1 MATFRSSTS
10 DLEIQMDKEFIMI
23 ETDLQKLSPKKIS
36 DSLLDRL
43 DAAMCSWDH
52 SVLIADADPEIELL
66 ELVPLVAPY
75 DMIERL
81 DTAMSR
87 WHESVP
93 VEEKVISWEE
103 EVPPKERVF
112 QWRKVVAVSLIG
124 ASAALYATQERKPSV
139 QASHKIPVH
148 QAGVSLATFQP
159 QDATSRVLDYKEGG
173 VISDGKGQM
182 LRCVAVK
189 VANEISFQNAKGE
202 TVTVEKPQYKVI
214 FVPVNVD

>member
-1 MATFRSSTS
+1 
-10 DLEIQMDKEFIMI
+10 MI

-52 SVLIADADPEIELL
+52 SVLIADADPEVELL

-93 VEEKVISWEE
+93 VEEKVIS
-103 EVPPKERVF
+103 PRVVCAYLPLPGGRV
-112 QWRKVVAVSLIG
+112 QSSLI
-124 ASAALYATQERKPSV
+124 
-139 QASHKIPVH
+139 
-148 QAGVSLATFQP
+148 SL
-159 QDATSRVLDYKEGG
+159 
-173 VISDGKGQM
+173 
-182 LRCVAVK
+182 
-189 VANEISFQNAKGE
+189 
-202 TVTVEKPQYKVI
+202 
-214 FVPVNVD
+214 